1 MICAVGTEKKQAL
14 VVPFSPYH
22 FEPAD
27 THTSFSSAVSDYTQA
42 GTAAAAKPHAGGGAG
57 GLLSQLSGASTPA
70 DSNDFIIKEHT
81 YTMCPG
87 CPTFSIP
94 IPIPKSTLKQQS
106 VGDTLTKTGP
116 GGYPIS

>member
-1 MICAVGTEKKQAL
+1 M
-14 VVPFSPYH
+14 
-22 FEPAD
+22 
-27 THTSFSSAVSDYTQA
+27 
-42 GTAAAAKPHAGGGAG
+42 
-57 GLLSQLSGASTPA
+57 SQLSGASTPA

-116 GGYPIS
+116 GGYPTYDSKVYYRAVLLVPFSFWPITFLDCE